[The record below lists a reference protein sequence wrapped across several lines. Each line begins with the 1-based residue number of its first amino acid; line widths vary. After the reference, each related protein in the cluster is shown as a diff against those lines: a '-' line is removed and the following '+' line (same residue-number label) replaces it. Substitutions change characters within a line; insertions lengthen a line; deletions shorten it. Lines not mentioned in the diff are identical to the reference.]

1 MVARKVVA
9 PASSTQNTKG
19 IALLSLCLSTGQHTN
34 NSVTD
39 KKANTSSDDDE
50 FDDFRPRL
58 RSRSLDDSRTLAREN
73 VLHNFNRQ
81 KRSYHEPSKRKESRR
96 KSFEVWL
103 TDKEQDTIR
112 KLQILAL
119 ERQQASEDELKRKE
133 QRRGKTYE
141 EWLSEKSNV
150 AAVKN
155 DSSSLK
161 QDETTKQG
169 RQEISKRRY
178 DKWLMEKETQALEE
192 EREMLKDAKMKTIE
206 MRKKYDERKKNKLRF
221 LRSSLF

>member
-1 MVARKVVA
+1 
-9 PASSTQNTKG
+9 
-19 IALLSLCLSTGQHTN
+19 
-34 NSVTD
+34 
-39 KKANTSSDDDE
+39 
-50 FDDFRPRL
+50 
-58 RSRSLDDSRTLAREN
+58 
-73 VLHNFNRQ
+73 
-81 KRSYHEPSKRKESRR
+81 
-96 KSFEVWL
+96 
-103 TDKEQDTIR
+103 
-112 KLQILAL
+112 LAL